1 MDILTKWLG
10 LSNKDKY
17 TVDVDAYDNSGLHIK
32 IYNGSEKVIFSR
44 HSDDGNMVYIS
55 SVEESY
61 QTSIDVLKDTFID
74 AVKKASVAVSHDMT
88 RPALNGVS
96 FLFDGKTLSVA

>member
-17 TVDVDAYDNSGLHIK
+17 TVEIDKYNNSIK
-32 IYNGSEKVIFSR
+32 IQNGTEKVVFSG

-96 FLFDGKTLSVA
+96 FLFDDKTLSVA